1 MFSMLVTH
9 LTELLIKDLSWNKAR
24 ITCFGVL
31 LVSVVRFRTTNLV
44 KLAAEA
50 VEGAEEASLYRRF
63 QNFFLKFAMP
73 LDDIGRLV
81 LSKLTKPT
89 QGWTFSMDR
98 TNWKFGNTHINI
110 LVVGVV
116 TEKVAIPICWR
127 VLPQSTK
134 RGNSKTSHRISLMK
148 RLLKLVP
155 AGDIKVLT
163 MDREFV
169 GKIWLKWLNDQ
180 DVKYVV
186 RVKGNVLI
194 NGKSASKYT
203 HHKQLR
209 SARTASVWGADL
221 FFAGCRITG
230 KNTRDNFLYVVSNH
244 YHGKEALELYKRRWG
259 IEVVFSHLKKRG
271 FDLETTHMSDPEK
284 IEKLF
289 GVLTLAFLIC
299 YGWGCKLKKSANTKA
314 YLKRKSIF
322 RLGLDEMV
330 RMFTNQTR
338 YRDKIDTLF
347 DWLFEQKYDSIIVV

>member
-1 MFSMLVTH
+1 MFSMLVAY
-9 LTELLIKDLSWNKAR
+9 LTEILIKDLLWNKAR
-24 ITCFGVL
+24 QTCFSVL
-31 LVSVVRFRTTNLV
+31 LVSVVRFRTVNLV

-73 LDDIGRLV
+73 IDDIGRLV
-81 LSKLTKPT
+81 LSKLTKPAK
-89 QGWTFSMDR
+89 GWTFSMDR
-98 TNWKFGNTHINI
+98 TNWKFGRIHINI
-110 LVVGVV
+110 LVVAVL

-134 RGNSKTSHRISLMK
+134 RGNSNTRHRISLMK

-155 AGDIKVLT
+155 ADDIKVLT
-163 MDREFV
+163 MDREFI
-169 GKIWLKWLNDQ
+169 GKKWLEWINDK
-180 DVKYVV
+180 DVKYIV
-186 RVKGNVLI
+186 RIKGNVLI
-194 NGKSASKYT
+194 KGKAASRYT

-209 SARTASVWGADL
+209 SPRTALVWDTNL

-230 KNTRDNFLYVVSNH
+230 KNTRDDFLYVVSNH
-244 YHGKEALELYKRRWG
+244 YNGKEALELYKRRWG

-299 YGWGCKLKKSANTKA
+299 YGWGCKLKKSVDIKA

-322 RLGLDEMV
+322 RLGLDEIV
-330 RMFTNQTR
+330 RMFTNQKR
-338 YRDKIDTLF
+338 HKDKIDTLF
-347 DWLFEQKYDSIIVV
+347 HWLSEQKFDSIIVV